1 MPERNERERLAN
13 ARPFAG
19 LGDAA
24 VDEAAAAGHRRHLSP
39 GDTVFRQGEAA
50 DELFVLLQ
58 GRVKVTQVTP
68 DGQQVV
74 VRLLG
79 PGEMMGCVAAWGGGN
94 YPGTATAQEDSSVIG
109 WSGAVLGRLVE
120 RHPAIA
126 RNLLGT
132 VGHSLQET
140 QTRLREMATERV
152 ERRLAHALLRLV
164 DKEGASLRLTRQ
176 ELAELAGT
184 TLFTASRTL
193 SAWEACGIVEAGRGH
208 VAVRRPDS
216 LAAIAEDAA
225 P

>member
-1 MPERNERERLAN
+1 MPERSERERLAS

-19 LGDAA
+19 LDEVAVDDAA
-24 VDEAAAAGHRRHLSP
+24 GAGHRRHLSP
-39 GDTVFRQGEAA
+39 GDTVFRQGEPA
-50 DELFVLLQ
+50 DELFVLLE
-58 GRVKVTQVTP
+58 GRVKVTQVTS

-94 YPGTATAQEDSSVIG
+94 YPGTATAQEETSVIG
-109 WSGAVLGRLVE
+109 WSGAALGRLVE

-140 QTRLREMATERV
+140 QTRLRELATERV

-164 DKEGASLRLTRQ
+164 DKEGRSLRLTRQ

-193 SAWEACGIVEAGRGH
+193 SAWEAQGLVEAGRGR
-208 VAVRRPDS
+208 VTVRRPDG
-216 LAAIAEDAA
+216 LAALAEDAA
-225 P
+225 S

>member
-1 MPERNERERLAN
+1 MPEHNERERLAN

-19 LGDAA
+19 LDEAA
-24 VDEAAAAGHRRHLSP
+24 VDEAAAAGHRRQLSA
-39 GDTVFRQGEAA
+39 GDTVFRQGEPA
-50 DELFVLLQ
+50 DELFVLLK
-58 GRVKVTQVTP
+58 GRVKVTQVTS

-94 YPGTATAQEDSSVIG
+94 YPGTATAQEETSVIG
-109 WSGAVLGRLVE
+109 WSGVVLGRLVE
-120 RHPAIA
+120 RYPLIA

-140 QTRLREMATERV
+140 QTRLRELATERV

-164 DKEGASLRLTRQ
+164 DKEGGSLRLTRQ

-193 SAWEACGIVEAGRGH
+193 SAWEAQGLVEAGRGH
-208 VAVRRPDS
+208 VTVHRPGA
-216 LAAIAEDAA
+216 LAALAEGAS

>member
-1 MPERNERERLAN
+1 MPERNERERLAK

-19 LGDAA
+19 LAEAA
-24 VDEAAAAGHRRHLSP
+24 VDEAADAGHRRQLSA
-39 GDTVFRQGEAA
+39 GDTVFRQGEPA
-50 DELFVLLQ
+50 DELFVLLK

-94 YPGTATAQEDSSVIG
+94 YPGTATAQEETSVIG

-120 RHPAIA
+120 RHPLIA

-140 QTRLREMATERV
+140 QTRLRELATERV

-164 DKEGASLRLTRQ
+164 DKEGSSLRLTRQ

-193 SAWEACGIVEAGRGH
+193 SAWEAQGLVEAGRGRVTVH
-208 VAVRRPDS
+208 RPGA
-216 LAAIAEDAA
+216 LAALAEDAS

>member
-13 ARPFAG
+13 ARPFIG
-19 LGDAA
+19 LDEAA
-24 VDEAAAAGHRRHLSP
+24 VDDVAGTGHRRRLAA
-39 GDTVFRQGEAA
+39 GDTVFRQGETA
-50 DELFVLLQ
+50 DELFVLLE
-58 GRVKVTQVTP
+58 GRVKVTQVTA

-79 PGEMMGCVAAWGGGN
+79 PGEMMGCVAAWGGSS
-94 YPGTATAQEDSSVIG
+94 YPGTATAQDDSSVIG
-109 WSGAVLGRLVE
+109 WPGAVLGRLVE

-140 QTRLREMATERV
+140 QTRLRELATERV

-164 DKEGASLRLTRQ
+164 DRQGASLRLTRQ

-193 SAWEACGIVEAGRGH
+193 SAWEARGIVEAGRGH